1 MPLSRAYR
9 RPVLRDRKPTHL
21 VTVIAALATLGLA
34 THSAHAAEADAVA
47 VAERYRQNNP
57 APVIETSGWRL
68 RPLAELRTGFTDNVN
83 WRADE
88 ATASTE
94 LGLRG
99 SLEASREAGIMGV
112 SLSAS
117 HATTIYAEGPNRTA
131 QSTAASAVLTL
142 RLTPQAE
149 LRASIGAED
158 SQEPSP
164 ANGIE
169 IDDTWVSYSEFPRF
183 ERLPL
188 SLSLMASFGRH
199 RLEVE
204 GTTTY
209 TDYDDLLTVSD
220 VLVSQDFR
228 SGWNHELRARA
239 TWSTHATLEAFIEG
253 EIGIERYINDTAD
266 TDRFSI
272 AVGALFEPHPLLR
285 TELLAGYAHQD
296 YRIANGASGLVFA
309 SELTWYM
316 SPLVTI
322 TLDAQREFRG
332 NVVST
337 AGGSFAT
344 EPATSD
350 RIGIV
355 ADWEP
360 LRHMLVSL
368 ETSWTTDETDSGARR
383 DTFLSLGLRAQYAIS
398 EQLQARL
405 EIEHQ
410 SGESS
415 VIGNVSRNR
424 ISVGLSTPY

>member
-1 MPLSRAYR
+1 MPLLRAHR
-9 RPVLRDRKPTHL
+9 RPAQRDRKPTPL
-21 VTVIAALATLGLA
+21 VTVIAPLATLGLA
-34 THSAHAAEADAVA
+34 AGSAHAAEADAVA
-47 VAERYRQNNP
+47 VAERYQQNNP
-57 APVIETSGWRL
+57 ALVVETAGWRL
-68 RPLAELRTGFTDNVN
+68 RPLAELRTGYTDNVN

-88 ATASTE
+88 ATGSTE

-99 SLEASREAGIMGV
+99 SIEAIREAGIMDV
-112 SLSAS
+112 TLSAS
-117 HATTIYAEGPNRTA
+117 HATTLYADGPNRTA
-131 QSTAASAVLTL
+131 RSSAAAATLTL

-149 LRASIGAED
+149 LRASIGAEE
-158 SQEPSP
+158 SQEPTP

-169 IDDTWVSYSEFPRF
+169 IDDTWVSYREFPRF
-183 ERLPL
+183 ERVPL
-188 SLSLMASFGRH
+188 SLRLVASIGRH

-204 GTTTY
+204 GATTY

-239 TWSTHATLEAFIEG
+239 TWSMHAALEAFIES
-253 EIGIERYINDTAD
+253 EIGIERYVNDTAD
-266 TDRFSI
+266 TDQFSI
-272 AVGALFEPHPLLR
+272 AIGALFEPHPLLR
-285 TELLAGYAHQD
+285 TELMAGYTRQD
-296 YRIANGASGLVFA
+296 YRIADGASGLVFA
-309 SELTWYM
+309 GELTWYM

-332 NVVST
+332 NVITT
-337 AGGSFAT
+337 AGGSFST

-383 DTFLSLGLRAQYAIS
+383 DTFLSLGLRTQYALS
-398 EQLQARL
+398 ERLRARL